1 MNQHPAFWAWSV
13 QDLKSN
19 TKFVLLALADHA
31 GSAWK
36 AAWPSYDT
44 LAEKTNL
51 SRSTVIRCVK
61 ELTDSEY
68 IIKEKRSNTSNRYH
82 LNRENQSGTEDTI
95 QSSKVG
101 CHTDT
106 MGCQPDTTAVSQG
119 HSGSVTETPKP
130 ISNQSENQSKNQGV
144 GFRGEETKAE
154 EVELPEELNTDD
166 FKAAWFS
173 YEKYRREKKWDDI
186 VPSSKQLKW
195 TEMATWGHDQAIKAI
210 KLAIGNG
217 WRGIFEPK
225 SSPSKPSAEGAPKA
239 QEGSA
244 KPLSTWEISKKIEA
258 IEDRMK
264 ELLKRR
270 AEVAGGDYV
279 WDSPEIKSEYYE
291 LVAKKK
297 QLNRELI
304 NL

>member
-82 LNRENQSGTEDTI
+82 LNRENQSGAEDTI

-144 GFRGEETKAE
+144 GFGGEETKAE

-173 YEKYRREKKWDDI
+173 YEKYRREKKWDDMG
-186 VPSSKQLKW
+186 PSSKQLKW
-195 TEMATWGHDQAIKAI
+195 TEMAAWGHDQAIKAI

-217 WRGIFEPK
+217 WRGIFAPK
-225 SSPSKPSAEGAPKA
+225 SSPSKPRAEGAPKA

-244 KPLSTWEISKKIEA
+244 KPLSTWEITKKIEA
-258 IEDRMK
+258 IEDRTK

-279 WDSPEIKSEYYE
+279 WDSPQIKAEYYE

>member
-82 LNRENQSGTEDTI
+82 LNRENQSGDEDTI

-144 GFRGEETKAE
+144 GFGGEETKAE

-258 IEDRMK
+258 IEDRQK

>member
-173 YEKYRREKKWDDI
+173 YEKYRREKKWDDM

-195 TEMATWGHDQAIKAI
+195 TEMAAWGHDQAIESI

-258 IEDRMK
+258 IEDRQK

>member
-82 LNRENQSGTEDTI
+82 LNRENQSGAEDTI
-95 QSSKVG
+95 QTSEVG

-173 YEKYRREKKWDDI
+173 YEKYRREKKWDDM

-195 TEMATWGHDQAIKAI
+195 TEMAAWGHDQAIESI

-225 SSPSKPSAEGAPKA
+225 SSASKPSAEGAPKA

-258 IEDRMK
+258 IEDRQK

-279 WDSPEIKSEYYE
+279 WDLPEIKSEYYE